1 MNTALLFKQR
11 GIHGSLIPLN
21 DQRQART
28 VTTWLLCGYLAL
40 SLLLS
45 SCLAPQISQGNV
57 NVQVNIRADD
67 QTYSTQVPTGST
79 VAEALQTAGVSI
91 GSLDKVQ
98 PPLYALVSQ
107 GLSIEIIR
115 GREEFETEQEIIP
128 YERQIVRNESLPQGE
143 TLILQP
149 GKNGLREI
157 TYRKYFEN
165 GVLINRAPSR
175 ITILEPALPEIIMIG
190 ARAPFAPLPIA
201 GKLVYLAAGSAWM
214 MEGSTSNRIPL
225 VIVDDP
231 ATPLDGRIF
240 RLSPDRR
247 WLLYTRKSAKPAEQ
261 EINTL
266 WVLDITDP
274 KAKPINLRT
283 PNIIHFA
290 DFDPLASLTL
300 LYSTVEPRA
309 AAPGWQA
316 NNDLYR
322 MKFAPNGNLGV
333 REKIIEANTGGVYGW
348 WGTAYVWSPTGNLLA
363 YSRPDSIGLVSF
375 REKRLLPLL
384 EITPLQTRSEWALIP
399 PLGWGADG
407 RTLFIV
413 THAPPPGLV
422 NPEESPNFDLNA
434 LSLDSD
440 TLVRIKTHSGMFA
453 YPSASRIAKQGT
465 EMAYYI
471 AYLQALLPQQ
481 SDISGYQLVLM
492 DRDGSN
498 RRIVFPSPGA
508 PGLQP
513 QTPVWS
519 PSAPSFVEGDFVA
532 IVYEGNLWMID
543 AATGQATQVTN
554 DGLIQTIDW
563 K

>member
-1 MNTALLFKQR
+1 MRILHGFVLSALALLL
-11 GIHGSLIPLN
+11 GG
-21 DQRQART
+21 
-28 VTTWLLCGYLAL
+28 
-40 SLLLS
+40 
-45 SCLAPQISQGNV
+45 CLAPQVSQGNLTLQV
-57 NVQVNIRADD
+57 SLNVDGENYPAQIPV
-67 QTYSTQVPTGST
+67 GST
-79 VAEALQTAGVSI
+79 VADALQAAGLQV
-91 GSLDKVQ
+91 GSLDKVE
-98 PPLYALVSQ
+98 PPLYTLLSD
-107 GLSIEIIR
+107 GLSIKITR
-115 GREEFETEQEIIP
+115 GREEFETQQDIIP
-128 YERQIVRNESLPQGE
+128 YERQTVRNESLPQGE
-143 TLILQP
+143 TLIIQP
-149 GKNGLREI
+149 GKNGIREI

-165 GVLINRAPSR
+165 DRLVNTNISR
-175 ITILEPALPEIIMIG
+175 VTILEPALPEIIMVG

-201 GKLVYLAAGSAWM
+201 GKLVYLAGGSAWM

-225 VIVDDP
+225 VVSDDP
-231 ATPLDGRIF
+231 QTPLDGRIL

-247 WLLYTRKSAKPAEQ
+247 WLLYTRKSAKPADQ

-283 PNIIHFA
+283 PNVIHFA
-290 DFDPLASLTL
+290 DFDPLASLTV

-322 MKFAPNGNLGV
+322 MKFGANGNLGV
-333 REKIIEANTGGVYGW
+333 REQIVEANTGGIYGW
-348 WGTAYVWSPTGNLLA
+348 WGTDFFWSPTGNLLA
-363 YSRPDSIGLVSF
+363 YSRPDGIGIVSF

-384 EITPLQTRSEWALIP
+384 DITPLQTRSDWALIP

-407 RTLFIV
+407 RTLFVV

-422 NPEESPNFDLNA
+422 NPEESPNFDLSA
-434 LSLDSD
+434 LSLDSEV
-440 TLVRIKTHSGMFA
+440 LVRIRQQSGMFA
-453 YPSASRIAKQGT
+453 SPSASRAGKRGD
-465 EMAYYI
+465 EMAYYV

-498 RRIVFPSPGA
+498 RRVVFPPPGSPG
-508 PGLQP
+508 LEP
-513 QTPVWS
+513 QSPAWS

-532 IVYEGNLWMID
+532 VLYEGNLWMID
-543 AATGQATQVTN
+543 AATGEATQVTN
-554 DGLIQTIDW
+554 DGLIQIMDW

>member
-1 MNTALLFKQR
+1 MNRARLFSLVATALL
-11 GIHGSLIPLN
+11 
-21 DQRQART
+21 
-28 VTTWLLCGYLAL
+28 LAG
-40 SLLLS
+40 
-45 SCLAPQISQGNV
+45 CLAPQVSQGRV
-57 NVQVNIRADD
+57 SVQVNIRADG
-67 QTYSTQVPTGST
+67 QTYAAEVPAGST
-79 VAEALQTAGVSI
+79 VAEALKAAGLQA
-91 GSLDKVQ
+91 GSLDKIQ
-98 PPLYALVSQ
+98 PPLYALVSE
-107 GLSIEIIR
+107 GLSIEITR
-115 GREEFETEQEIIP
+115 GREEFETEQETIP
-128 YERQIVRNESLPQGE
+128 YERQTVRNESLPQGE
-143 TLILQP
+143 TLIVQP
-149 GKNGLREI
+149 GKNGVREI

-165 GVLINRAPSR
+165 GALVSRVPSR
-175 ITILEPALPEIIMIG
+175 VTILEAAVPEIVMVG
-190 ARAPFAPLPIA
+190 ARAPFAPLPIT
-201 GKLVYLAAGSAWM
+201 GKLVYLAGGSAWM

-225 VIVDDP
+225 VVIEDP

-247 WLLYTRKSAKPAEQ
+247 WLLYTRKSAKPATE

-266 WVLDITDP
+266 WVLDLSDP

-283 PNIIHFA
+283 PNVIHFA

-363 YSRPDSIGLVSF
+363 YSRPDGVGIVSF

-384 EITPLQTRSEWALIP
+384 EITPLQTRSDWALIP
-399 PLGWGADG
+399 PVGWGADG
-407 RTLFIV
+407 RTLYVV

-422 NPEESPNFDLNA
+422 NPEESPHFDLNA
-434 LSLDSD
+434 LSLDSNA
-440 TLVRIKTHSGMFA
+440 LARVKAQSGMFA
-453 YPSASRIAKQGT
+453 YASASRVAQRGS
-465 EMAYYI
+465 EQAYYV

-481 SDISGYQLVLM
+481 SDLSGYQMVLM

-498 RRIVFPSPGA
+498 RRVVFPAAGA

-513 QTPVWS
+513 QRPIWS
-519 PSAPSFVEGDFVA
+519 PAAPSFVEGDFVA
-532 IVYEGNLWMID
+532 VVYEGNLWMID
-543 AATGQATQVTN
+543 AATGEAIQVTN
-554 DGLIQTIDW
+554 DGLIQAIDW

>member
-1 MNTALLFKQR
+1 MRIFSF
-11 GIHGSLIPLN
+11 I
-21 DQRQART
+21 
-28 VTTWLLCGYLAL
+28 VL
-40 SLLLS
+40 STLTLLLN
-45 SCLAPQISQGNV
+45 SCLAPQVSQSNITLQATIS
-57 NVQVNIRADD
+57 ADG
-67 QTYSTQVPTGST
+67 QEYPAQVPIGST
-79 VAEALQTAGVSI
+79 VAEALQAAGLQV
-91 GSLDKVQ
+91 GSLDKVE
-98 PPLYALVSQ
+98 PPLYTILTD
-107 GLSIEIIR
+107 EIAIKITR
-115 GREEFETEQEIIP
+115 GREEFETQQEIIP
-128 YERQIVRNESLPQGE
+128 YERQTVRNESLAQGE
-143 TLILQP
+143 MLLLQP
-149 GKNGLREI
+149 GKNGIREI

-165 GVLINRAPSR
+165 DNLVNTNISR
-175 ITILEPALPEIIMIG
+175 ISILEPALPEIVMVG

-201 GKLVYLAAGSAWM
+201 GKLVYLAGGSAWM

-225 VIVDDP
+225 VVIEDP
-231 ATPLDGRIF
+231 ATPLDGRIL

-283 PNIIHFA
+283 PNVIHFA
-290 DFDPLASLTL
+290 DFDPLASLTV

-333 REKIIEANTGGVYGW
+333 REKIVEANTGGVYGW
-348 WGTAYVWSPTGNLLA
+348 WGTDFFWSPTGNLLA
-363 YSRPDSIGLVSF
+363 YSRPDGMGIVSF

-384 EITPLQTRSEWALIP
+384 EITPLQTRSDWALIP

-407 RTLFIV
+407 KTLFVI

-422 NPEESPNFDLNA
+422 NPEESPNFDLSA
-434 LSLDSD
+434 LSLESNA
-440 TLVRIKTHSGMFA
+440 LVRIRQQSGMFA
-453 YPSASRIAKQGT
+453 YPSASRAGKRGS
-465 EMAYYI
+465 EMAYYV

-498 RRIVFPSPGA
+498 RRVVFPKPGSPG
-508 PGLQP
+508 LEP
-513 QTPVWS
+513 QSPVWS

-532 IVYEGNLWMID
+532 VLYEGNLWLID
-543 AATGQATQVTN
+543 AATGEATQVTN
-554 DGLIQTIDW
+554 DGLIQSMDW

>member
-1 MNTALLFKQR
+1 MPQMQSAPKCHSVYARLSARALMLGGWLIVSFALLS
-11 GIHGSLIPLN
+11 G
-21 DQRQART
+21 
-28 VTTWLLCGYLAL
+28 
-40 SLLLS
+40 
-45 SCLAPQISQGNV
+45 CLAPQVSQGRV
-57 NVQVNIRADD
+57 NVAVNLRADG
-67 QTYSTQVPTGST
+67 QTFTAQVPAGST
-79 VAEALQTAGVSI
+79 VAEALKSAGLQV

-98 PPLYALVSQ
+98 PPLYALVSE
-107 GLSIEIIR
+107 GLSIEITR
-115 GREEFETEQEIIP
+115 GREEFETEQETIP
-128 YERQIVRNESLPQGE
+128 YERQTVRNESLPQGE
-143 TLILQP
+143 TLIIQP
-149 GKNGLREI
+149 GQNGVREI

-165 GVLINRAPSR
+165 DVLVSRTPSR
-175 ITILEPALPEIIMIG
+175 VTILEPAVPEIVMVG

-225 VIVDDP
+225 VVIEDP
-231 ATPLDGRIF
+231 TTPLDGRIF

-247 WLLYTRKSAKPAEQ
+247 WLLYTRKSARPADQ

-266 WVLDITDP
+266 WVLDLNDP

-283 PNIIHFA
+283 PNVIHFA
-290 DFDPLASLTL
+290 DFDPLASFTL
-300 LYSTVEPRA
+300 LYSTVEPRT

-348 WGTAYVWSPTGNLLA
+348 WGTAYFWSPTGNLLA
-363 YSRPDSIGLVSF
+363 YSRPDGMGIVSF

-384 EITPLQTRSEWALIP
+384 EITPLQTRSDWALIP
-399 PLGWGADG
+399 PVGWGADG
-407 RTLFIV
+407 RTLFVV

-434 LSLDSD
+434 LSLDSNA
-440 TLVRIKTHSGMFA
+440 LVQVKAQSGMFA
-453 YPSASRIAKQGT
+453 YASASRAAKRGN
-465 EMAYYI
+465 ELAYYV

-498 RRIVFPSPGA
+498 RRVVFPSPGA

-513 QTPVWS
+513 QIPLWS
-519 PSAPSFVEGDFVA
+519 PSAPSFLEGDFVA

-543 AATGQATQVTN
+543 AATGQAIQVTN

>member
-1 MNTALLFKQR
+1 MQSAPKCHSVYARLSARALMLGGWLIVSFALLS
-11 GIHGSLIPLN
+11 G
-21 DQRQART
+21 
-28 VTTWLLCGYLAL
+28 
-40 SLLLS
+40 
-45 SCLAPQISQGNV
+45 CLAPQVSQGR
-57 NVQVNIRADD
+57 VNIAVNLRADG
-67 QTYSTQVPTGST
+67 QTFTAQVPAGST
-79 VAEALQTAGVSI
+79 VAEALKSAGLQV

-98 PPLYALVSQ
+98 PPLYALVSE
-107 GLSIEIIR
+107 GLSIEITR
-115 GREEFETEQEIIP
+115 GREEFETEQETIP
-128 YERQIVRNESLPQGE
+128 YERQTVRNESLPQGE
-143 TLILQP
+143 TLIVQP
-149 GKNGLREI
+149 GQNGVREI

-165 GVLINRAPSR
+165 DVLVSRTPSR
-175 ITILEPALPEIIMIG
+175 VTILEPAVPEIVMVG

-225 VIVDDP
+225 VVIEDP

-240 RLSPDRR
+240 RLSTDRR
-247 WLLYTRKSAKPAEQ
+247 WLLYTRKSARPADQ

-266 WVLDITDP
+266 WVLDLNDP

-283 PNIIHFA
+283 SNVIHFA
-290 DFDPLASLTL
+290 DFDPLASFTL
-300 LYSTVEPRA
+300 LYSTVEPRT

-348 WGTAYVWSPTGNLLA
+348 WGTAYFWSPTGNLLA
-363 YSRPDSIGLVSF
+363 YSRPDGMGIVSF

-384 EITPLQTRSEWALIP
+384 EITPLQTRSDWALIP
-399 PLGWGADG
+399 PVGWGADG
-407 RTLFIV
+407 RTLFVV

-434 LSLDSD
+434 LSLDSNA
-440 TLVRIKTHSGMFA
+440 LVQVKAQSGMFA
-453 YPSASRIAKQGT
+453 YASASRAAKRGN
-465 EMAYYI
+465 ELAYYV

-498 RRIVFPSPGA
+498 RRVVFPSPGA

-513 QTPVWS
+513 QIPLWS
-519 PSAPSFVEGDFVA
+519 PSAPSFLEGDFVA

-543 AATGQATQVTN
+543 AATGEAIQVTN